1 MVVLPVDPFLAGNVR
16 AREELEECLDKVSW
30 LVRVGSIGE
39 LVNVCGLL
47 GGSRGERGLGHELRR
62 SIGYDSPSV
71 LDYEEPV
78 FCDLADSRVSYVP
91 LVEDRVELGLVPLFL
106 GEDAAGKAGAA
117 YAVASCASADEVDEV
132 AGVFG
137 LC

>member
-39 LVNVCGLL
+39 LVNVRGLL
-47 GGSRGERGLGHELRR
+47 GGSRGKRGLGHELRR
-62 SIGYDSPSV
+62 SIGYDSPIV

-78 FCDLADSRVSYVP
+78 FCDLADSRVSDVP
-91 LVEDRVELGLVPLFL
+91 LVEDRVELVLVPLFD
-106 GEDAAGKAGAA
+106 GEKH
-117 YAVASCASADEVDEV
+117 S
-132 AGVFG
+132 F
-137 LC
+137 L

>member
-39 LVNVCGLL
+39 LVNVRGLL
-47 GGSRGERGLGHELRR
+47 GGSRGKRGLGHELRR
-62 SIGYDSPSV
+62 GIGYDSPIV

-78 FCDLADSRVSYVP
+78 FWDLADFPGSDLP
-91 LVEDRVELGLVPLFL
+91 LVNDSAELVLLSFVD
-106 GEDAAGKAGAA
+106 GEQ
-117 YAVASCASADEVDEV
+117 AS
-132 AGVFG
+132 
-137 LC
+137 LL